1 MFTGEYDYN
10 NLPETK
16 NILPW
21 WNFNV
26 DLWSNQRDFNEVAEI
41 CFRFPHKLIDLR
53 PYMIEELYM
62 VHTTDKLP

>member
-1 MFTGEYDYN
+1 MFTGEYDYA

-26 DLWSNQRDFNEVAEI
+26 DLWSNQHDFNEVAEI
-41 CFRFPHKLIDLR
+41 CFRYPHKLIDLR